1 MQVGDLVTHKPT
13 GSVGIIVDESE
24 HSVCV
29 VWCTDPMN
37 GMEGEEEWITKVFI
51 ENLKGHRHGF
61 E

>member
-13 GSVGIIVDESE
+13 GSVGIVVDESQ

-37 GMEGEEEWITKVFI
+37 GMEGEEEWLEKGFI
-51 ENLKGHRHGF
+51 ESLKGHRHGF